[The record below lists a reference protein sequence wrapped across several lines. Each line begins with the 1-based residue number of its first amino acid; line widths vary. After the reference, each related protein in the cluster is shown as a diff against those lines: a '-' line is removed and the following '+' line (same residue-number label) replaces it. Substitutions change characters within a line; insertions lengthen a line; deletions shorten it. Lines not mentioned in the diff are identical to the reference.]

1 VAQDLKWRED
11 QRLPIFQR
19 YLTLTEEAGRAA
31 HEAHPHAR
39 IVVIWPETASPYL
52 LAQDEQA
59 RRAIAAA
66 LPPNG
71 VLLAGTV
78 RADWGADGRLARVYN
93 SLVGVG
99 GDAALLTVFDKAH
112 LVPFGEYMPL
122 GGLLP
127 IRMVTGGMDFTAGPG
142 PASISLPGVPAFSPL
157 ICYEVIFPGHVVG
170 AARPAWLL
178 NVTNDAWFGLSAGPY
193 QHLASARLRAVEEG
207 LPMVRV
213 AQTGISAVF
222 DAQGRG
228 LGWLGLGGRGS
239 LTAWLPP
246 AAAATAFS
254 QLGLLIPGFFV
265 VIALVASNFWRGR
278 HKYMQEQI

>member
-1 VAQDLKWRED
+1 
-11 QRLPIFQR
+11 
-19 YLTLTEEAGRAA
+19 
-31 HEAHPHAR
+31 
-39 IVVIWPETASPYL
+39 
-52 LAQDEQA
+52 
-59 RRAIAAA
+59 
-66 LPPNG
+66 
-71 VLLAGTV
+71 
-78 RADWGADGRLARVYN
+78 
-93 SLVGVG
+93 VG

-142 PASISLPGVPAFSPL
+142 PVSISLPGVPAFSPL
-157 ICYEVIFPGHVVG
+157 ICYEVIFPGRVVG
-170 AARPAWLL
+170 AERPAWLL

-207 LPMVRV
+207 LAMVRV

-222 DAQGRG
+222 DARGRG
-228 LGWLGLGGRGS
+228 LGWLGLGGTGS

-246 AAAATAFS
+246 AAAPTAFS

-265 VIALVASNFWRGR
+265 VIALLASNFWRGR
-278 HKYMQEQI
+278 HKYMQEEI